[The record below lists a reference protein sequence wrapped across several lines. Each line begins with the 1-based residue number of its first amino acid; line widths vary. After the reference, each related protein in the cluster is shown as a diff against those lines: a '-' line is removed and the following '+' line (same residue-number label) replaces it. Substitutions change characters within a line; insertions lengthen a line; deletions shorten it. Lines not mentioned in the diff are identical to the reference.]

1 MTCEEYLSNMKP
13 GYIVDAGSEDHLVM
27 HELSQRALK
36 ITMELNNKYH
46 TKEEIVQL
54 MSELTGQKIDESFGM
69 FPPFYT
75 DCGRNIHIGKNVF
88 INAGCKFQDQGG
100 IYIEDGVLIG
110 HHAVLATINHMEDPE
125 KRAGMIFQPIH
136 IEKNVWLGANVTV
149 LPGVTI
155 GEGSIIA
162 AGAVVTKDVPAN
174 MIAAGVPAKVIRKV
188 KKDTEKG
195 DIYMIATA
203 AENDESA
210 FEKAYNGLQGWV
222 DCFEK
227 ASLKGIVC
235 GGGIDDANTAAS
247 HVDVMKKAYELGKKL

>member
-1 MTCEEYLSNMKP
+1 MASSAIITTAAIATVMSTTT
-13 GYIVDAGSEDHLVM
+13 VLV
-27 HELSQRALK
+27 
-36 ITMELNNKYH
+36 
-46 TKEEIVQL
+46 L
-54 MSELTGQKIDESFGM
+54 MSALDGHTTFFSSM

-100 IYIEDGVLIG
+100 IFIEDGVLIG
-110 HHAVLATINHMEDPE
+110 HNAVLATINHMEDPE
-125 KRAGMIFQPIH
+125 KRANMIFQPIH

-155 GEGSIIA
+155 GEGSVIA

-195 DIYMIATA
+195 EI
-203 AENDESA
+203 
-210 FEKAYNGLQGWV
+210 
-222 DCFEK
+222 
-227 ASLKGIVC
+227 
-235 GGGIDDANTAAS
+235 
-247 HVDVMKKAYELGKKL
+247 